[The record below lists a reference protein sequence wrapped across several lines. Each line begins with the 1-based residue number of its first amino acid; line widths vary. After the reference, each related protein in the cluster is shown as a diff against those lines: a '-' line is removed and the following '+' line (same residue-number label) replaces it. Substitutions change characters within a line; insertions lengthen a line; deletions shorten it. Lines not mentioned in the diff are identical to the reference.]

1 MFPRLL
7 VDALP
12 WGGVWNLLTFEI
24 TGMPLFDFFFTLVI
38 AFGLMAFLI
47 GAVVRVLERS

>member
-1 MFPRLL
+1 MFPRLM

-12 WGGVWNLLTFEI
+12 WGGEWDLLTMTI
-24 TGMPLFDFFFTLVI
+24 TGIPLFDFFFTLVI

-47 GAVVRVLERS
+47 GAIVRVLERS